1 MAKWQEPAFDK
12 GFYYFWGGKK
22 WQISGKL
29 PANQSKNGKKVE
41 TCKNLN
47 PVWSLG
53 LESERWDLLEGLSL
67 LVRASGR
74 CGRQGLVREHEH
86 VVQLHEIR
94 DFGLLVAGVQLVEHL
109 LEVVAEE
116 LLVELLVGEAG
127 LDESTENVD
136 LDALGR
142 DEHER
147 PDDKM
152 HGHLNDGEDELLHV
166 GSFRS
171 GSLYDVLNS
180 RKKRRAVQAAPLFF
194 LDDHHQQSDERS
206 PQERVEEDHETT

>member
-1 MAKWQEPAFDK
+1 MQ
-12 GFYYFWGGKK
+12 
-22 WQISGKL
+22 
-29 PANQSKNGKKVE
+29 
-41 TCKNLN
+41 NLN

-74 CGRQGLVREHEH
+74 CGRQGVVREHER
-86 VVQLHEIR
+86 VVQLHENR
-94 DFGLLVAGVQLVEHL
+94 DFGLLVVGVQLVEHL

-127 LDESTENVD
+127 VDESTEHVD
-136 LDALGR
+136 LDTRGR

-147 PDDKM
+147 PDGKPR
-152 HGHLNDGEDELLHV
+152 GSLNDGEDELLHV

-180 RKKRRAVQAAPLFF
+180 RKKKRRAVQAAPLFF
-194 LDDHHQQSDERS
+194 LENF
-206 PQERVEEDHETT
+206 TTHTD

>member
-1 MAKWQEPAFDK
+1 MQ
-12 GFYYFWGGKK
+12 
-22 WQISGKL
+22 
-29 PANQSKNGKKVE
+29 
-41 TCKNLN
+41 NLN

-74 CGRQGLVREHEH
+74 CGRQGVVREHER
-86 VVQLHEIR
+86 VVQLHEVR
-94 DFGLLVAGVQLVEHL
+94 DFGLLVVGVQPVAHL
-109 LEVVAEE
+109 CDVVVKERT
-116 LLVELLVGEAG
+116 VELLGGEAG

-136 LDALGR
+136 LDTRGR

-147 PDDKM
+147 PDDKTRDR
-152 HGHLNDGEDELLHV
+152 LNDGGDELLHV

-194 LDDHHQQSDERS
+194 LGTLTTRLDDRHQQSDERY
-206 PQERVEEDHETT
+206 PQARIEEDHETT

>member
-1 MAKWQEPAFDK
+1 MQ
-12 GFYYFWGGKK
+12 
-22 WQISGKL
+22 
-29 PANQSKNGKKVE
+29 
-41 TCKNLN
+41 NLN

-67 LVRASGR
+67 LVRARGR
-74 CGRQGLVREHEH
+74 CSRQGVVREHER
-86 VVQLHEIR
+86 VVQLHEVR
-94 DFGLLVAGVQLVEHL
+94 DFGLLAAGIQPVERL
-109 LEVVAEE
+109 LEDVAEE

-136 LDALGR
+136 LDARGR

-147 PDDKM
+147 PDDKT
-152 HGHLNDGEDELLHV
+152 HDRPNDGEDELLHV

-194 LDDHHQQSDERS
+194 LENF
-206 PQERVEEDHETT
+206 TTHTD